1 MIVFP
6 NAKINLGLHVVRRR
20 SDGYHDLQTLF
31 YPVLGLNDELEI
43 ETTQGDDI
51 QFSNDGI
58 EIDCNAEDNLIV
70 RCYRSMKEHYPS
82 IGGVSVRL
90 SKHIPFG
97 AGLGG
102 GSSDAAFMA
111 KALNAMYDLHLN
123 NEQLSALVRPLG
135 ADCPFFIY
143 NTPCWARGIGD
154 LLTPTP
160 LRLNGYFLLM
170 LKPPFPVS
178 TRTAYAGMQPTGT
191 EQQWQADGS
200 DWLTYTNDFETTV
213 FQQFP
218 LLAEIKSRL
227 LASGANYA
235 AMSGSGSTIFALF
248 DKQTLNRNKQQVEE
262 VKNDFSQMIIY
273 QGYIQ

>member
-97 AGLGG
+97 A
-102 GSSDAAFMA
+102 
-111 KALNAMYDLHLN
+111 
-123 NEQLSALVRPLG
+123 V
-135 ADCPFFIY
+135 
-143 NTPCWARGIGD
+143 
-154 LLTPTP
+154 
-160 LRLNGYFLLM
+160 
-170 LKPPFPVS
+170 
-178 TRTAYAGMQPTGT
+178 
-191 EQQWQADGS
+191 
-200 DWLTYTNDFETTV
+200 
-213 FQQFP
+213 
-218 LLAEIKSRL
+218 
-227 LASGANYA
+227 
-235 AMSGSGSTIFALF
+235 
-248 DKQTLNRNKQQVEE
+248 
-262 VKNDFSQMIIY
+262 
-273 QGYIQ
+273 